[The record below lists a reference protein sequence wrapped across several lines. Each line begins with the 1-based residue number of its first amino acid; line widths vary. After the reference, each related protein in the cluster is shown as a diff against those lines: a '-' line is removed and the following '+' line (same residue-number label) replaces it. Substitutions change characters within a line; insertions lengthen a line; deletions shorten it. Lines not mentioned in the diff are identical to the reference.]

1 MKNSS
6 NYILW
11 TIALISL
18 LFSIISLCNS
28 YPRTSDFGFD
38 YLGIIVGILSFLVAF
53 VTIIFGYN
61 IYSLKKEL
69 KNEVSKQ
76 INNVETKL
84 KNEIETLGNE
94 VSGNMFFRIAE
105 SELKNKQYD
114 LAFQNYILAAYN
126 FNMYDSNL
134 STITVC
140 INRLKNIIKYMQLN
154 NVTISMFP
162 DGKQDLLQ
170 YIINLNRQ
178 DANEIQDF
186 MIKRNSNYL
195 NAV

>member
-186 MIKRNSNYL
+186 ILKEI
-195 NAV
+195 VTI

>member
-11 TIALISL
+11 TITLISL

-69 KNEVSKQ
+69 KNEVSRQ
-76 INNVETKL
+76 INNVERKL
-84 KNEIETLGNE
+84 KSKIETLGNE

-126 FNMYDSNL
+126 FNMYNSNL

-140 INRLKNIIKYMQLN
+140 INRLKYIIKSMQLEN
-154 NVTISMFP
+154 ITISMFP

-170 YIINLNRQ
+170 YIINLNRK
-178 DANEIQDF
+178 DTRF
-186 MIKRNSNYL
+186 YL
-195 NAV
+195 

>member
-11 TIALISL
+11 TITLISL

-69 KNEVSKQ
+69 KNEVSRQ
-76 INNVETKL
+76 INNVERKL
-84 KNEIETLGNE
+84 KSKIETLGNE

-126 FNMYDSNL
+126 FNMYNSNL

-140 INRLKNIIKYMQLN
+140 INRLMYIIKSMQLEN
-154 NVTISMFP
+154 ITISMFP

-170 YIINLNRQ
+170 YIINLNRK
-178 DANEIQDF
+178 DTDEIQDF
-186 MIKRNSNYL
+186 IYKRI
-195 NAV
+195 VTT

>member
-140 INRLKNIIKYMQLN
+140 INQLKNIIKYMQLN

-186 MIKRNSNYL
+186 ILKEI
-195 NAV
+195 VTI

>member
-69 KNEVSKQ
+69 KKEVSKQ

-186 MIKRNSNYL
+186 ILKEI
-195 NAV
+195 VTI

>member
-11 TIALISL
+11 TITLISL

-84 KNEIETLGNE
+84 KSEIETLGNE

-126 FNMYDSNL
+126 FNMYNSNL

-140 INRLKNIIKYMQLN
+140 INRLKYIIKSMQLEN
-154 NVTISMFP
+154 ITISMFP

-170 YIINLNRQ
+170 YIINLNRK
-178 DANEIQDF
+178 DTDEIQDF
-186 MIKRNSNYL
+186 IYKRI
-195 NAV
+195 VTT

>member
-28 YPRTSDFGFD
+28 YPRTSDIGFD

-186 MIKRNSNYL
+186 ILKEI
-195 NAV
+195 VTI

>member
-11 TIALISL
+11 TITLISL

-84 KNEIETLGNE
+84 KSEIETLGNE

-114 LAFQNYILAAYN
+114 
-126 FNMYDSNL
+126 
-134 STITVC
+134 
-140 INRLKNIIKYMQLN
+140 
-154 NVTISMFP
+154 
-162 DGKQDLLQ
+162 
-170 YIINLNRQ
+170 
-178 DANEIQDF
+178 
-186 MIKRNSNYL
+186 
-195 NAV
+195 

>member
-11 TIALISL
+11 TITLISL

-69 KNEVSKQ
+69 KNEVSRQ

-84 KNEIETLGNE
+84 KSKIETLGNE

-126 FNMYDSNL
+126 FNMYNSNL

-140 INRLKNIIKYMQLN
+140 INRLKYIIKSMQLEN
-154 NVTISMFP
+154 ITISMFP

-170 YIINLNRQ
+170 YIINLNRK
-178 DANEIQDF
+178 DTDEIQDF
-186 MIKRNSNYL
+186 IYKRI
-195 NAV
+195 VTT

>member
-186 MIKRNSNYL
+186 ILKEIITI
-195 NAV
+195 

>member
-11 TIALISL
+11 TITLISL

-28 YPRTSDFGFD
+28 YPRTSSNGFD

-69 KNEVSKQ
+69 KNEVSRQ
-76 INNVETKL
+76 INNVERKL
-84 KNEIETLGNE
+84 KSKIETLGNE

-126 FNMYDSNL
+126 FNMYNSNL

-140 INRLKNIIKYMQLN
+140 INRLKYIIKSMQLEN
-154 NVTISMFP
+154 ITISMFP

-170 YIINLNRQ
+170 YIINLNRK
-178 DANEIQDF
+178 DTDEIQDF
-186 MIKRNSNYL
+186 IYKRI
-195 NAV
+195 VTT

>member
-11 TIALISL
+11 TITLISL

-38 YLGIIVGILSFLVAF
+38 YFGIIVGILSFLVAF

-84 KNEIETLGNE
+84 KSEIETLGNE

-126 FNMYDSNL
+126 FNMYNSNL

-140 INRLKNIIKYMQLN
+140 INRLKYIIKSMQLEN
-154 NVTISMFP
+154 ITISMFP

-170 YIINLNRQ
+170 YIINLNRK
-178 DANEIQDF
+178 DTDEIQDF
-186 MIKRNSNYL
+186 IYKRI
-195 NAV
+195 VTT

>member
-11 TIALISL
+11 TITLISL

-84 KNEIETLGNE
+84 KSEIETLGNE

-126 FNMYDSNL
+126 FNMYNSNL

-140 INRLKNIIKYMQLN
+140 INRLKYIIKSMQLEN
-154 NVTISMFP
+154 ITISMFP

-170 YIINLNRQ
+170 YIINLNRK
-178 DANEIQDF
+178 DTDEIQDF
-186 MIKRNSNYL
+186 IYKKI
-195 NAV
+195 VTP

>member
-1 MKNSS
+1 
-6 NYILW
+6 
-11 TIALISL
+11 
-18 LFSIISLCNS
+18 
-28 YPRTSDFGFD
+28 
-38 YLGIIVGILSFLVAF
+38 LGIIVGILSFLVAF

-186 MIKRNSNYL
+186 ILKEI
-195 NAV
+195 VTI

>member
-11 TIALISL
+11 TITLISL

-69 KNEVSKQ
+69 KNEVSRQ
-76 INNVETKL
+76 INNVERKL
-84 KNEIETLGNE
+84 KSKIETLGNE

-126 FNMYDSNL
+126 FNMYNSNL

-140 INRLKNIIKYMQLN
+140 INRLKYIIKSMQLEN
-154 NVTISMFP
+154 ITISMFP

-170 YIINLNRQ
+170 YIINLNRK
-178 DANEIQDF
+178 DTDEIQDF
-186 MIKRNSNYL
+186 IYKRI
-195 NAV
+195 VTT